1 MDWMIIYIIVAL
13 LIIPVFIYGLIC
25 QANVNS
31 TFNKYSKKLA
41 ESGITAAELAE
52 RLLESQNITN
62 VNVFR
67 INGKLSDCYDSR
79 NKVVKLSDEVYN
91 SSSIAALGVCAHEI
105 GHACQDAKKN
115 FLFRLR
121 QIIIPVTNFITK
133 AFIPLILIGAVL
145 NSLFYLPIVGYYITF
160 SSVIL
165 YGASLL
171 VYFVTLPL
179 EYDASKKA
187 LAMLEKNEILNRDDL
202 KGAKAVL
209 KAAIHTYIAAFMS
222 SLVYFLRF
230 LSYFMILTNER
241 K

>member
-1 MDWMIIYIIVAL
+1 MDWMLIYIIAAV
-13 LIIPVFIYGLIC
+13 LIIPIFIYGLIS
-25 QANVNS
+25 QANVNA
-31 TFNKYSKKLA
+31 TFEKYSKKLA
-41 ESGITAAELAE
+41 DNGITASELAE
-52 RLLESQNITN
+52 KLLESQNITN
-62 VNVFR
+62 VKVFR
-67 INGKLSDCYDSR
+67 INGKLTDCYDPR

-91 SSSIAALGVCAHEI
+91 SSSISALGVCAHEI
-105 GHACQDAKKN
+105 GHACQDAQKN

-121 QIIIPVTNFITK
+121 QMVIPVTNFITR

-145 NSLFYLPIVGYYITF
+145 NSMFYLPIVGYYITL

-187 LAMLEKNEILNRDDL
+187 LVMLEKNEILSRDDL
-202 KGAKAVL
+202 NCARAVL

-222 SLVYFLRF
+222 SLIYFLRF
-230 LSYFMILTNER
+230 LSYFMILTNNR